1 MKTFVRIWSRPTSA
15 LCTCLLLGG
24 LLSGCASAPAESR
37 NNDALQRSI
46 HDTVPSSWRMAAA
59 TIEEISPLTVSPDLR
74 DYLHSTVRSNAEPRD
89 RILALTEAIIDAEG
103 IGLVYDGDATH
114 TASEAFRS
122 GTGNCLGF
130 SNLLVASARELGLN
144 ARFELV
150 SHRLSWQK
158 VGESL
163 VGTLHVRVI
172 STIGARRM
180 TFDFYPLPLESG
192 FTAQAI
198 SDAEA
203 LAHHLNNLAVKSM
216 QDGDN
221 ARAYGFL
228 YRAIEAD
235 PRIGF
240 IWSNLG
246 TLLSRH
252 ELISLA
258 EAAYKEALLSSP
270 DGLSALSNLQ
280 RLYLGQG
287 LHAEAQELKD
297 QLQQHREHNPYYHSS
312 QAEQAYEQG
321 NYREAVSHYK
331 EAIRLKK
338 NTSDFYVGLSES
350 YTKLDNSKAAHR
362 AARKAQAIDE
372 PKSVSY
378 RIRRSSK
385 PETGSHITRN

>member
-15 LCTCLLLGG
+15 LCTCLLIGG
-24 LLSGCASAPAESR
+24 MLVGCASAPTESR
-37 NNDALQRSI
+37 NYDALQRTI
-46 HDTVPSSWRMAAA
+46 HDAVPSSWRMTAV

-74 DYLHSTVRSNAEPRD
+74 DYLHSTVRSNAEPRK
-89 RILALTEAIIDAEG
+89 RILALTEAIIDPDD

-114 TASEAFRS
+114 TATEAFRS

-130 SNLLVASARELGLN
+130 SDLLVASARELGLD
-144 ARFELV
+144 ARFELI

-158 VGESL
+158 VGEAL
-163 VGTLHVRVI
+163 VGTLHVRVV
-172 STIGARRM
+172 STVGARRM

-192 FTAQAI
+192 FTTQVI
-198 SDAEA
+198 SDTEA

-221 ARAYGFL
+221 ARAYGLL
-228 YRAIEAD
+228 YRAIEAS
-235 PRIGF
+235 PGIAF

-258 EAAYKEALLSSP
+258 EAAYKEALLISP

-287 LHAEAQELKD
+287 LHAEARVLED
-297 QLQQHREHNPYYHSS
+297 QLQQHRDRNPYYHLS
-312 QAEQAYEQG
+312 QAEQAYERG
-321 NYREAVSHYK
+321 NYEEAVSYYK

-338 NTSDFYVGLSES
+338 NFAEFYAGLSES
-350 YTKLDNSKAAHR
+350 YAKLGNSKAALR

-372 PKSVSY
+372 PKAVSY
-378 RIRRSSK
+378 RIQRSSQ
-385 PETGSHITRN
+385 PETGSHITRK